1 MAEWSQPRERAE
13 WTHPRRAAK
22 EIISYLSQVETVI
35 DQYAQDDHSY
45 GGADDDDD
53 DDDVGRE
60 QLMDNILEEL
70 KHQTASIMEDRQGS
84 VVAEKMARRL
94 SPLQLRTMLSRCR
107 GYMLSLANNRYS
119 SHVLQTLLSVAGQ
132 VVEDEISGDDD
143 ADEEGDTQHYEEEP
157 GTAAV
162 GDGRKKIDK
171 MQDILLSLVSELSG
185 AWAELFADISGSH
198 VGRGFLQ
205 VLGGMP
211 ILSEKRGRQSRHAH
225 SIGTAVGPARIGA
238 RGNNNNHSNG
248 SSVGTKG
255 EASATPAVDPEA
267 LEKWSTPY
275 KHRVPRSFV
284 AALGEVT
291 SELEALPASELQTLA
306 CGTFGCPLLV
316 MLLRVHGNLA
326 TATREDNPGSSSAA
340 ETMALP
346 CLKHESVAMEIVKKV
361 IEWDDEERSAQVVY
375 AISGEN
381 TASHFLEA
389 VLWLSPRSFFE
400 ELYHRCFESKLLE
413 FCEHG
418 VSNFLIQA
426 ALQRA
431 DDKALAEKM
440 VEAISDN
447 ASELLKARRAGVL
460 WRAAQACVRL
470 RLKPKT
476 QAKVLQDIALAVQAG
491 HTGSAPPR
499 PQTGESNPK
508 AEQDKQAAASDY
520 SPSIADAFKAARA
533 WVPALLSPRLPGEGG
548 LDRLFLNVPGARIV
562 QNALLFDPPVAA
574 PVLKAVAA
582 LPDDVLAAVARDN
595 MGSRCLLD
603 PILEAAGAR
612 GGGKDGGKNKPAEEA
627 RRAILRAFKGH
638 LVAMACDRVAW
649 HILLKCF
656 RGVDMKEKRW
666 GAGMVPHVRLPVG
679 AVRPHGMYGRALLAV
694 ASRVGG
700 RLQEQGQPCQ
710 DAHGDPRSRVGIYD
724 IYEERDIRKE

>member
-1 MAEWSQPRERAE
+1 MNEWSQPRERAE

-45 GGADDDDD
+45 GGGNDDDD

-132 VVEDEISGDDD
+132 VVEDELSGDDD
-143 ADEEGDTQHYEEEP
+143 DDEEEEEDAHHHEEDP
-157 GTAAV
+157 GAAAV
-162 GDGRKKIDK
+162 SDGSKKIDK

-225 SIGTAVGPARIGA
+225 SIGTAVGPARMGG
-238 RGNNNNHSNG
+238 RSNSNG
-248 SSVGTKG
+248 ASSVGLSGGVKG
-255 EASATPAVDPEA
+255 KACATPAVDPEA

-291 SELEALPASELQTLA
+291 SELEAVSASELQTLA

-326 TATREDNPGSSSAA
+326 TPTSEDNPGSSSVG
-340 ETMALP
+340 ETMVLP
-346 CLKHESVAMEIVKKV
+346 CLDHESVAMKIVKKV
-361 IEWDDEERSAQVVY
+361 LEWDDEERSAQVVY

-381 TASHFLEA
+381 TASHFLGA

-400 ELYHRCFESKLLE
+400 ELYHRCFESK
-413 FCEHG
+413 
-418 VSNFLIQA
+418 
-426 ALQRA
+426 
-431 DDKALAEKM
+431 
-440 VEAISDN
+440 
-447 ASELLKARRAGVL
+447 
-460 WRAAQACVRL
+460 
-470 RLKPKT
+470 
-476 QAKVLQDIALAVQAG
+476 
-491 HTGSAPPR
+491 
-499 PQTGESNPK
+499 
-508 AEQDKQAAASDY
+508 
-520 SPSIADAFKAARA
+520 
-533 WVPALLSPRLPGEGG
+533 
-548 LDRLFLNVPGARIV
+548 
-562 QNALLFDPPVAA
+562 
-574 PVLKAVAA
+574 
-582 LPDDVLAAVARDN
+582 
-595 MGSRCLLD
+595 
-603 PILEAAGAR
+603 
-612 GGGKDGGKNKPAEEA
+612 
-627 RRAILRAFKGH
+627 
-638 LVAMACDRVAW
+638 
-649 HILLKCF
+649 
-656 RGVDMKEKRW
+656 
-666 GAGMVPHVRLPVG
+666 
-679 AVRPHGMYGRALLAV
+679 
-694 ASRVGG
+694 
-700 RLQEQGQPCQ
+700 
-710 DAHGDPRSRVGIYD
+710 
-724 IYEERDIRKE
+724 

>member
-1 MAEWSQPRERAE
+1 MNEWSQPRERAE

-53 DDDVGRE
+53 DVDVGRE

-143 ADEEGDTQHYEEEP
+143 ADEEGDAQHYEEEP

-162 GDGRKKIDK
+162 SDGSKKIDK

-211 ILSEKRGRQSRHAH
+211 VLSEKRGRQSRHAH
-225 SIGTAVGPARIGA
+225 SIGTAVGPAKMGGRS
-238 RGNNNNHSNG
+238 NNNNHSNG
-248 SSVGTKG
+248 SSVGAKG
-255 EASATPAVDPEA
+255 KASATPAVDPEA

-340 ETMALP
+340 EAMVVP
-346 CLKHESVAMEIVKKV
+346 CLEHESMAMKIVKKV
-361 IEWDDEERSAQVVY
+361 LQWDDEERSAQVVY

-389 VLWLSPRSFFE
+389 VMWLSPRSFFE

-431 DDKALAEKM
+431 DDKVLAEKM
-440 VEAISDN
+440 LYFLTCASCLTAMRIDDTSTLAVCASSFGVKTCLLTAGCAMKRPLHVVQMRLLRMFCNMSFLVSETCSQNRTLHFFCAAHPPPMLHTTVHLHLPPPSPPPCYVVPEQSQKNWPEVGGRHGPACPATRRGGPSSRN
-447 ASELLKARRAGVL
+447 AWSSGSRGRLTSGRTRSRTGTTVPRCSRRSSQSSRHLRHLRRRGHPGRAAAELLPPALAPTERPAGL
-460 WRAAQACVRL
+460 RL
-470 RLKPKT
+470 R
-476 QAKVLQDIALAVQAG
+476 
-491 HTGSAPPR
+491 
-499 PQTGESNPK
+499 
-508 AEQDKQAAASDY
+508 
-520 SPSIADAFKAARA
+520 
-533 WVPALLSPRLPGEGG
+533 
-548 LDRLFLNVPGARIV
+548 
-562 QNALLFDPPVAA
+562 
-574 PVLKAVAA
+574 
-582 LPDDVLAAVARDN
+582 
-595 MGSRCLLD
+595 
-603 PILEAAGAR
+603 
-612 GGGKDGGKNKPAEEA
+612 
-627 RRAILRAFKGH
+627 
-638 LVAMACDRVAW
+638 
-649 HILLKCF
+649 
-656 RGVDMKEKRW
+656 
-666 GAGMVPHVRLPVG
+666 RLPV
-679 AVRPHGMYGRALLAV
+679 R
-694 ASRVGG
+694 
-700 RLQEQGQPCQ
+700 
-710 DAHGDPRSRVGIYD
+710 
-724 IYEERDIRKE
+724 